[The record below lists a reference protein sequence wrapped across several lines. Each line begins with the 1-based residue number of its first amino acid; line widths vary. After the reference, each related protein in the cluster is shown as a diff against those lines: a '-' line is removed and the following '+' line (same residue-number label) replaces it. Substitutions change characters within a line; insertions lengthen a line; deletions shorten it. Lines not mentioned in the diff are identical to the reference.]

1 MGSQSGWSL
10 RLCGRPR
17 LDGPRGE
24 RARLPKNA
32 FLVAL
37 RLILEAPASGLERS
51 DIASFLWPHHG
62 YERRAG
68 NLRTL
73 MKRIR
78 TAETAAGT
86 FPLVDEAGRLR
97 FDATAVDCDL
107 LALRGAAAAGGLD
120 ELARA
125 APLAARPLLED
136 FDGQPAGGWAWLS
149 EQRARVVGEFARAA
163 RRALADSGPSA
174 DPSARERLAFA
185 LMNLDA
191 TDEEACRALMRLAA
205 VRGQRAEAPAIYD
218 RLVEALRR
226 KSLPPPSDETRALL
240 GSLAAERGTAP
251 QPPRRLQP
259 RVSMA
264 PCLVIDARLVPR
276 PFQVLVEDLVV
287 RLWKTKA
294 VRVTTKP
301 PHGAAHGEPS
311 APVFRMRVSVSGSRA
326 FALSARLDYQPTGE
340 VVWAETLALDSD
352 RYDTVLSSL
361 LDAMLARV
369 ERRLADS
376 EGGGASDLACFV
388 LVAKAFRDLERAD
401 LGSLRRARRRL
412 LAALGGDRTLAKAYG
427 GVARSYWMEWLLSS
441 GADPS
446 TLEAARQF
454 AERAIAMAPDEFV
467 GHREL
472 GLVSSCLRRPDE
484 ALASLDHARSLA
496 PHHAGLQ
503 TDYATALM
511 SSGAHHESLLLVGGA
526 RQLDGVNNDVA
537 GWTAAACHFMT
548 GQYRTA
554 LAAADQMKSA
564 NAAWRLRVV
573 CHSELGEIEE
583 ARRIVAEGMKV
594 TEPDFSLE
602 RWARFAPFTRREDIQ
617 HMIEGFRLAG
627 VG

>member
-24 RARLPKNA
+24 QAPLPKKA

-37 RLILEAPASGLERS
+37 RLILEAPASGLDRS
-51 DIASFLWPHHG
+51 DMARFLWPRHG
-62 YERRAG
+62 HERRAG
-68 NLRTL
+68 NLRAL

-78 TAETAAGT
+78 TAETGAGA
-86 FPLVDEAGRLR
+86 FPLVDDAGRLR
-97 FDATAVDCDL
+97 FDAAAVDCDL

-136 FDGQPAGGWAWLS
+136 FFDGELAGGRAWLS
-149 EQRARVVGEFARAA
+149 EQRARVAGEFARAA
-163 RRALADSGPSA
+163 RRALADSTPSA
-174 DPSARERLAFA
+174 DPSAQERLASA
-185 LMNLDA
+185 LINLDA

-205 VRGQRAEAPAIYD
+205 ARGQRAGAPAIYD
-218 RLVEALRR
+218 RLVEALRG
-226 KSLPPPSDETRALL
+226 KSLRPPSEETRALMA
-240 GSLAAERGTAP
+240 SLAPGREAAP
-251 QPPRRLQP
+251 QPPRRP
-259 RVSMA
+259 RPWVSMA
-264 PCLVIDARLVPR
+264 PRLVIDARLTPP
-276 PFQVLVEDLVV
+276 PFQTLVEDLVV
-287 RLWKTKA
+287 RLRNTKA
-294 VRVTTKP
+294 VSVTTKAP
-301 PHGAAHGEPS
+301 RGEPL
-311 APVFRMRVSVSGSRA
+311 APVFRVRVNVRGDSVL
-326 FALSARLDYQPTGE
+326 ALSARLDYVRTGE
-340 VVWAETLALDSD
+340 VVWAQTLELEPD
-352 RYDTVLSSL
+352 RYDTALSSL
-361 LDAMLARV
+361 VDAMLARV
-369 ERRLADS
+369 ERRVADI
-376 EGGGASDLACFV
+376 EGGGGASDLASFV

-412 LAALGGDRTLAKAYG
+412 LAALGGDRRPAKAYG
-427 GVARSYWMEWLLSS
+427 GVARSYWMEWLVSS

-454 AERAIAMAPDEFV
+454 AERAIAIAPDEFV

-472 GLVSSCLRRPDE
+472 GLISSCLRRPDE
-484 ALASLDHARSLA
+484 ALASLDHARSLS
-496 PHHAGLQ
+496 PYHAGLQ

-526 RQLDGVNNDVA
+526 RQLDEVNNDVA
-537 GWTAAACHFMT
+537 SWTAAACHFMT

-627 VG
+627 ID